1 MPMKK
6 LVAITLA
13 AFLAV
18 SVLAISKAD
27 QEGTERPKKEVK
39 EKAKK
44 EEAPSHKYV
53 GVKKCAMCHKSKA
66 RGNQYGQWEGTK
78 HAGAYAALATD
89 AAKEAAKKAG
99 IEGDPQKSPKCLKCH
114 VTAYGVD
121 ESLLGSKYTMEDGVG
136 CESCH
141 GPGGDYVK
149 LSVMK
154 NKEKAIESGLIVPTE
169 ELCATCHSKESP
181 TFKEF
186 VFKDMYPKIA
196 HPRPTKEKE

>member
-1 MPMKK
+1 MKK
-6 LVAITLA
+6 VVAVALA

-18 SVLAISKAD
+18 SVFAAVGAD
-27 QEGTERPKKEVK
+27 QEGTEKVKKEVTD
-39 EKAKK
+39 KAKK
-44 EEAPSHKYV
+44 EKAPAHKYV
-53 GVKKCAMCHKSKA
+53 GVKKCSMCHKSKA
-66 RGNQYGQWEGTK
+66 RGDQYGQWQGTK

-121 ESLLGSKYTMEDGVG
+121 EGLLGSKYSMEDGVG

-141 GPGGDYVK
+141 GPGSDYVT

-154 NKEKAIESGLIVPTE
+154 DKEKAVESGLIVPTE
-169 ELCATCHSKESP
+169 ELCVTCHNKESP
-181 TFKEF
+181 TFKGF

-196 HPRPTKEKE
+196 HPRPTKEEE